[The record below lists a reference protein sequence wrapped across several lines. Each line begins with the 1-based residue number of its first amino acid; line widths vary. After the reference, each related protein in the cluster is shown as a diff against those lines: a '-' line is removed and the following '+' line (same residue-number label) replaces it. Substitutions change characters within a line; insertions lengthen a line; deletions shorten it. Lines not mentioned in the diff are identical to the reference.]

1 MAKGNF
7 FLGQA
12 RGKLGDVV
20 FYRMKGSPEQMSR
33 ARNRKPS
40 NPKTN
45 PQLYTRALMA
55 TVMQAYSAGKDL
67 FDHSFEGYAV
77 GTPSQSRFMTVNLKR
92 LRAALSSDLQRQPSQ
107 HVSALLGGP
116 GVKSFVP
123 NEYVISSGSYAQ
135 GFFRMAD
142 ATPQSALTL
151 SSPSYAELGLEGDD
165 LTAVYMAAAGLI
177 PGDIYTFVFMAV
189 GPEASPVFEVAA
201 ADGDPMGIQLD
212 SLFGFVRLTVR
223 NDAPSM
229 EVDALSLG
237 DLFTWSVSSN
247 VSATSVNNFFATWS
261 ADAGTFSFLSGF
273 NFFASPDFTLAAL
286 GVIRSR
292 TDRDLRSDSVM
303 HFVNWDNGLGLAWP
317 WVLDG
322 WLQGAVQV
330 GDSSLILEGGSL
342 DGDSSVPVVP
352 GVVSPSLEQL
362 VTGRYYT
369 DYRFSGEYGGNN
381 KPIFQLLKVD
391 GVWNVGLIMADA
403 THVWCNV
410 GGFVLSRAV
419 DADTLAT
426 IKTGLVTY
434 LNNIYGTDGA
444 FAAGTDVT
452 NVTNAPSLPPAI
464 VVS

>member
-1 MAKGNF
+1 MAKGNL
-7 FLGQA
+7 FLGQS
-12 RGKLGDVV
+12 RGKLGDIVL
-20 FYRMKGSPEQMSR
+20 YRMKSSPEQMAR

-67 FDHSFEGYAV
+67 FDHSFQGFGV
-77 GTPSQSRFMTVNLKR
+77 GSPSQSQFMSVNLKR
-92 LRAALSSDLQRQPSQ
+92 LRAALASDLQRQPSQ

-123 NEYVISSGSYAQ
+123 NEYVISQGSYAQ
-135 GFFRMAD
+135 GFFAIND
-142 ATPQSALTL
+142 ATPQSVLQLTA
-151 SSPSYAELGLEGDD
+151 PSYDDLGLELGNTLAD
-165 LTAVYMAAAGLI
+165 YKAAANLI
-177 PGDIYTFVFMAV
+177 PGDIYTMVFMGV

-212 SLFGFVRLTVR
+212 SLFGFVRMIVR
-223 NDAPSM
+223 SDTPDKSVADG
-229 EVDALSLG
+229 VLS
-237 DLFTWSVSSN
+237 DLFTFSFSANLAVNGVSD
-247 VSATSVNNFFATWS
+247 FLATWGT
-261 ADAGTFSFLSGF
+261 DAREFSPIGSYD
-273 NFFASPDFTLAAL
+273 FFASPGYTLAAI
-286 GVIRSR
+286 GIIRSR

-362 VTGRYYT
+362 VTGRYV
-369 DYRFSGEYGGNN
+369 SGYKFTNAQGANN
-381 KPIFQLLKVD
+381 APLFQLLKVD
-391 GVWNVGLIMADA
+391 GVWRVGLLLES
-403 THVWCNV
+403 TTLVWCSV
-410 GGFVLSRAV
+410 GGFILERRIE
-419 DADTLAT
+419 DNTLDT
-426 IKTGLVTY
+426 IRTGLVDY
-434 LNNIYGTDGA
+434 LNRIYGVDGV

-452 NVTNAPSLPPAI
+452 EATAPTLPPAI